1 VTRSVRITR
10 PSLLSTHQVAQYLG
24 VSAPT
29 VVNWVNTGRLE
40 AVRTPGGHR
49 RIAKDDVVSFA
60 RSHGYPVPAEL
71 AANTGRVLL
80 VDDEPDFSTLVREYL
95 TNRGGLEVEV
105 ADSGFA
111 AGLAIARF
119 RPAVVLM
126 DILMPDMDGFQVL
139 RMLRSDPDMRSIPVV
154 AVTAFRDEGIEER
167 VLREGFAAYVE
178 KPVRLDKLTRLV
190 QAILEGREPEE

>member
-1 VTRSVRITR
+1 MTRSVRIQR
-10 PSLLSTHQVAQYLG
+10 PSLFSTYQVAQYLG

-29 VVNWVNTGRLE
+29 VVNWVNTGRLQ

-49 RIAKDDVVSFA
+49 RIARDDIIAFA

-71 AANTGRVLL
+71 AATSGRVLL
-80 VDDEPDFSTLVREYL
+80 VDDEPDFSSLVREYL
-95 TNRGGLEVEV
+95 TNRGGWEVEV

-139 RMLRSDPDMRSIPVV
+139 RMLRADPDMRAIPVV